1 MQQPILIA
9 SLLMIAVGFGV
20 TVQSPINAALGRA
33 IASPLAAAT
42 ISFGVG
48 FTALLLVTL
57 FTGQAPALARVGTA
71 PLWLLIGGFFGA
83 LFVFGSLWT
92 VPILG
97 VLTMTI
103 MIVFGQVIA
112 AGVLDAIGAFGLE
125 PRPFTLPR
133 ILAALCLLAGVVL
146 SRF

>member
-1 MQQPILIA
+1 MQPPVLIA
-9 SLLMIAVGFGV
+9 SVLMIAVGFGV
-20 TVQSPINAALGRA
+20 TLQSPINAALGRA
-33 IASPLAAAT
+33 ISSPLAAAT

-48 FTALLLVTL
+48 FVALLLVTL
-57 FTGQAPALARVGTA
+57 FTGQAPALTRVGAAA
-71 PLWLLIGGFFGA
+71 PWLLIGGIFGA

-92 VPILG
+92 VPVLG

-103 MIVFGQVIA
+103 MIVLGQVVA
-112 AGVLDAIGAFGLE
+112 AGMLDAIGAFGLE